1 MLQKEFL
8 IEDDTIHDK
17 VQDDKKNK
25 MKKLNELTLI
35 EALTGLKKGNFSSVD
50 LVNAC
55 YDSINKHNNKV
66 QAFITIIPR
75 EKSLELAKA
84 VDRLILSDGTE
95 AFERKPLLGIPYSC
109 KDVYNTIG
117 IQTTAGSNI
126 LKGYIPPYESTVT
139 RKLKDAGAILIAKDN
154 QDAFG
159 HGGSTEQSDFFTTKN
174 PWDTSRLPGGSSGG
188 TAAAVVSNFVIF
200 GIGEDTGGSI
210 RCPAS
215 WCGVTGLK
223 PTYGRV
229 SRYGVIAMASSTD
242 CPGPICKSVEDIAI
256 VMEIISGQD
265 ELDSATV
272 NVPVE
277 KYFSNIEQFGVKNMK
292 VGIAK
297 SFFSEAME
305 PGVVERV
312 NRATEIYKNL
322 GAQIV
327 EVDVLDPKYA
337 LAVYT
342 IVQRSEVSS
351 NLARFDGIRFGHS
364 RGNFGFE
371 AKKRMMLGAYV
382 LSAGYY
388 DAYYSKA
395 QKVRTK
401 IIENFNEVFKKVDVL
416 LAPTLPGVAQKIGAS
431 SESPFFGELIDTLQL
446 PASMSGIPSLAL
458 PCGFSEN
465 LPVGMQMMGPQ
476 FSEAKILQV
485 GYAFQQATDFHK
497 KFPSLE

>member
-1 MLQKEFL
+1 
-8 IEDDTIHDK
+8 
-17 VQDDKKNK
+17 
-25 MKKLNELTLI
+25 MKKLNELTLK
-35 EALTGLKKGNFSSVD
+35 EAIDGLKVGKFSSVD

-55 YDSINKHNNKV
+55 YDQIEKHNDKI

-75 EKSLELAKA
+75 AKSLEFAKA
-84 VDRLILSDGTE
+84 ADKLILSEGSK

-109 KDVYNTIG
+109 KDVYNTKG
-117 IQTTAGSNI
+117 VQTTNGSNV
-126 LKGYIPPYESTVT
+126 LKGYISPYESTVT
-139 RKLKDAGAILIAKDN
+139 RKLKEAGAILITKDN

-159 HGGSTEQSDFFTTKN
+159 HGASTEQSDFFTTKN
-174 PWDTSRLPGGSSGG
+174 PWDTLRLPGGSSGG
-188 TAAAVVSNFVIF
+188 TAAAVASKFVTF

-256 VMEIISGQD
+256 VMGVIAGQD
-265 ELDSATV
+265 DLDSVSV
-272 NVPVE
+272 NIPVE
-277 KYFSNIEQFGVKNMK
+277 KYSAQLDKINVKNIRIG
-292 VGIAK
+292 VAK
-297 SFFSEAME
+297 SFFSKDME
-305 PGVVERV
+305 VGVNEQV
-312 NRATEIYKNL
+312 NHALEVYKSL
-322 GAQIV
+322 GAQV
-327 EVDVLDPKYA
+327 VDTNVLDPKYA

-351 NLARFDGIRFGHS
+351 NLARFDGIRFGHDRS
-364 RGNFGFE
+364 DFGFE

-458 PCGFSEN
+458 PCGFNEE
-465 LPVGMQMMGPQ
+465 LPVGMQIMGPQ
-476 FSEAKILQV
+476 FSEAKIL
-485 GYAFQQATDFHK
+485 GAAHAFQQVTDFHT
-497 KFPSLE
+497 KFPSLDV

>member
-1 MLQKEFL
+1 MLPKQFL
-8 IEDDTIHDK
+8 TE
-17 VQDDKKNK
+17 NE
-25 MKKLNELTLI
+25 MKKPNELTLV
-35 EALTGLKKGNFSSVD
+35 ETLAGLKNGVFSSVD

-55 YDSINKHNNKV
+55 YDQIEKHNDKI
-66 QAFITIIPR
+66 QAFITIISR
-75 EKSLELAKA
+75 DKSLELAKA
-84 VDRLILSDGTE
+84 ADKLIFSDGAKT
-95 AFERKPLLGIPYSC
+95 FERKPLLGIPYSC
-109 KDVYNTIG
+109 KDVYSTRG

-159 HGGSTEQSDFFTTKN
+159 HGASTEQSDFFTTKN

-188 TAAAVVSNFVIF
+188 TAAAVASNFVIF

-223 PTYGRV
+223 PTYGRI

-242 CPGPICKSVEDIAI
+242 CPGPVCKSVEDTAV
-256 VMEIISGQD
+256 VMEIIAGQN

-277 KYFSNIEQFGVKNMK
+277 KYFSNIEQLDVKNVK
-292 VGIAK
+292 VGVAK
-297 SFFSEAME
+297 SFFSESME

-312 NRATEIYKNL
+312 NHAIEVYKSL
-322 GAQIV
+322 GAKVV

-351 NLARFDGIRFGHS
+351 NLARFDGIRFGHN
-364 RGNFGFE
+364 RGDFGFE
-371 AKKRMMLGAYV
+371 AKKRMMLGTYV

-458 PCGFSEN
+458 PCGFSKN
-465 LPVGMQMMGPQ
+465 LPVGMQLIGPQ
-476 FSEAKILQV
+476 FSEARILQA
-485 GYAFQQATDFHK
+485 GHAFQQATDFHT
-497 KFPSLE
+497 KFPLLG